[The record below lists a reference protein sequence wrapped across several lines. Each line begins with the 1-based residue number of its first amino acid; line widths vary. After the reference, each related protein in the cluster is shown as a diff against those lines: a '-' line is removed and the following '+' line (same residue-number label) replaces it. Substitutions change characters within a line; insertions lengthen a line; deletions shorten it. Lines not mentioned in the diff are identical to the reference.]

1 METELLVG
9 SCLSADSWHRDLSK
23 HDSLTASQLPA
34 HQSARKSPRNKGAIE
49 QTLLTFCW
57 SADRV
62 AFYIYLLTLWQLHS
76 SALETQKNRFVFEL
90 ISLQNKE
97 TTQNHHLGNQPE
109 GSDPS
114 RQGRSVLKPG
124 LKRRDDEYNLRNV
137 HWFEEPHPTPYQ
149 FLSYDINLEDTSY
162 KQINSGF

>member
-1 METELLVG
+1 MEELGAYGDRALG
-9 SCLSADSWHRDLSK
+9 RQLSVCRLGRDLSK

-57 SADRV
+57 SADKV

-97 TTQNHHLGNQPE
+97 TTQNRHLGNQPE

-124 LKRRDDEYNLRNV
+124 FKRREDEYNL
-137 HWFEEPHPTPYQ
+137 
-149 FLSYDINLEDTSY
+149 
-162 KQINSGF
+162 

>member
-1 METELLVG
+1 MFTVRCPGLIRLLSLPFHQRRNWRLMETELSVG

-23 HDSLTASQLPA
+23 HDSPTAFQLPA
-34 HQSARKSPRNKGAIE
+34 HPSARKSPRNKGAIE

-57 SADRV
+57 SADKV

-76 SALETQKNRFVFEL
+76 SASETQKNRFVFEL
-90 ISLQNKE
+90 TSPQNKE
-97 TTQNHHLGNQPE
+97 TTQNCGHLGNQPE

-124 LKRRDDEYNLRNV
+124 LKGREDEYNL
-137 HWFEEPHPTPYQ
+137 
-149 FLSYDINLEDTSY
+149 
-162 KQINSGF
+162 

>member
-1 METELLVG
+1 METELSVG

-23 HDSLTASQLPA
+23 HDSPTAFQLPA
-34 HQSARKSPRNKGAIE
+34 HPSARKSPRNKGAIE

-57 SADRV
+57 SADKV

-76 SALETQKNRFVFEL
+76 SASETQKNRFVFEP

-97 TTQNHHLGNQPE
+97 TTQNCGQLGNQPE

-124 LKRRDDEYNLRNV
+124 LKGREDEYNL
-137 HWFEEPHPTPYQ
+137 
-149 FLSYDINLEDTSY
+149 
-162 KQINSGF
+162 